1 MLSDYCTNS
10 TFKYTGVFTHSVHGE
25 DLYINDDLITDETVA
40 SERARAELVLGGYV
54 TKEIDITTDY
64 IPNLKQNDII
74 SFKGVKWIV
83 KEIIIN
89 YKPPELTQTI
99 KGVRYD

>member
-1 MLSDYCTNS
+1 MLNDYCTNS
-10 TFKYTGVFTHSVHGE
+10 SSKYTGAFTHAVRGE

-40 SERARAELVLGGYV
+40 RERAKAELITGGYV
-54 TKEIDITTDY
+54 TREISITTDF

-83 KEIIIN
+83 KEIMIN
-89 YKPPELTQTI
+89 YKSPELTQNI
-99 KGVRYD
+99 RGVRYD